1 MNYIKKFMDDNGI
14 EVNEEFY
21 VINEKGDKGVW
32 IASTHIDGKNY
43 AR

>member
-21 VINEKGDKGVW
+21 VINEKGDKCV
-32 IASTHIDGKNY
+32 
-43 AR
+43 

>member
-21 VINEKGDKGVW
+21 VINEKRDK
-32 IASTHIDGKNY
+32 IC
-43 AR
+43 

>member
-21 VINEKGDKGVW
+21 VINEKGDKGV
-32 IASTHIDGKNY
+32 
-43 AR
+43 